1 MLLFKGFYWPKQ
13 GKSAGFGRLF
23 HHKVFILLIAVW
35 QKRGGKVEPDY
46 KNIISHIDIDRSLG
60 AIEHLTFSGME
71 DNGIL
76 EFQNDIEAGNDSIE
90 LHLVKS
96 KSYKEALILKLKK
109 SPYSDAW
116 KDFLKEEQKTFGGSK
131 IFYMDNDCS
140 KLLVLSLPN
149 GISNKLNMLIT
160 RLNKINDKIT
170 RINSKIKKENSDI
183 YASKVR
189 NKESSDKKKD
199 DIINFINQNL
209 RV

>member
-1 MLLFKGFYWPKQ
+1 M
-13 GKSAGFGRLF
+13 
-23 HHKVFILLIAVW
+23 
-35 QKRGGKVEPDY
+35 EPDY

-60 AIEHLTFSGME
+60 AIEFLAFNGME
-71 DNGIL
+71 DSGFQ

-131 IFYMDNDCS
+131 MFYIDNDCG

-149 GISNKLNMLIT
+149 EIRNKLNMVIT
-160 RLNKINDKIT
+160 RLNKVNEKLT
-170 RINSKIKKENSDI
+170 RINSRIKKENLDI

-189 NKESSDKKKD
+189 NKESLDKKKD